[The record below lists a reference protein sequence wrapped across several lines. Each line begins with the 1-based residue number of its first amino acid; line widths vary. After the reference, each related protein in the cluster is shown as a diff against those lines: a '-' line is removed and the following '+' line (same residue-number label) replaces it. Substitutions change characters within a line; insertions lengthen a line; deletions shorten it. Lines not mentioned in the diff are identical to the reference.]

1 MITNRLKSSLVEC
14 LCNENLKFSKE
25 EKVFKFVKRMFDIEI
40 IKIASVYYLLTL
52 LMRKLRHRKLSAKYF
67 LVKT

>member
-52 LMRKLRHRKLSAKYF
+52 LMRKLRHRELSAKYF